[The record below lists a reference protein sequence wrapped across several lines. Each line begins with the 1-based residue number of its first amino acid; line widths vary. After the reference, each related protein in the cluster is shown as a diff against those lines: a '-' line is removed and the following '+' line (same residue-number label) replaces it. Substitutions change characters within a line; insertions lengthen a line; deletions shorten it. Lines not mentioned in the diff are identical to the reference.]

1 MTSQITS
8 KAIDYLRFPLILG
21 VVFGHCHIPAE
32 GHPLAEC
39 VESLISDGVV
49 RMTVPL
55 FFVVSGY
62 LFFHKVSVFSRHVYA
77 EKIRSR
83 FHSILVPYLIWNF
96 IAFALIL
103 RKSFFEGTLAV
114 PTVLDTALECFIV
127 GTRSHGFPEIML
139 PWSAPG
145 NFPLWF
151 IRDIFVFALVSPLF
165 YIVLKRC
172 GAFVVGFLAVCFL
185 AGWWVSVPIFSITGV
200 LFFSLGA
207 WMGIKKLDPA
217 AILASH
223 RKMSNASIPVWVALV
238 ILSYIFRYSSVF
250 PQIYACQICIGVVAV
265 FQSACLTYEYCRQPF
280 WASMPGGAIFC
291 IYVMHG
297 LLWFYIPGFTT
308 RIMAS
313 GATWSSTGILAL
325 YVGFAL
331 LSIAIPLIFYAIMN
345 RIAPGILRFMLGGRT
360 VMPALQRR

>member
-39 VESLISDGVV
+39 VEFLISDGVV

-103 RKSFFEGTLAV
+103 RKSFFEGTLAL

-185 AGWWVSVPIFSITGV
+185 AGWWINGTVFSIPGI
-200 LFFSLGA
+200 LYFSVGA
-207 WMGIKKLDPA
+207 YFGIKKLNPSE
-217 AILASH
+217 ILVAH
-223 RKMSNASIPVWVALV
+223 RGRANILLAGWLCLIVADV
-238 ILSYIFRYSSVF
+238 ATFGTSYHYYIHSSQIF
-250 PQIYACQICIGVVAV
+250 IGVLAAYWCATV
-265 FQSACLTYEYCRQPF
+265 FAERCKSDSL
-280 WASMPGGAIFC
+280 MDKIPGGAVFC
-291 IYVMHG
+291 VFVMHAIILSDTSR
-297 LLWFYIPGFTT
+297 LLLRMLGN
-308 RIMAS
+308 S
-313 GATWSSTGILAL
+313 E
-325 YVGFAL
+325 VGFIFAYFANIV
-331 LSIAIPLIFYAIMN
+331 LSTVCPLIFYFVMN
-345 RIAPGILRFMLGGRT
+345 RFAPSILAFLLGGRS
-360 VMPALQRR
+360 VPVAFKRR